1 MINKKQNEK
10 TLVLLDA
17 HAILHRAY
25 HALPNFSSSRGEATG
40 ALYGLSTMLMKIVND
55 FKPHYI
61 VACFDVPEPTY
72 RHDAYDEYKAGR
84 AKTDNELISQIIKA
98 KEVFS
103 AFSVPVYEKAGFE
116 ADDILGTIVEQTK
129 KDKNL
134 KIIIAS
140 GDMDT
145 MQLVDKDKVSVYTL
159 KKGIKETVLYNED
172 RMKERFGFPPD
183 LLPDFKGLSG
193 DPSDNI
199 PGVRGIGE
207 KTATALIQKIGSVE
221 KIIKTAKEKPE
232 KLEGVG
238 IKPRIINLLTENEE
252 EAIFS
257 KMLATIRRDVPI
269 NFSLPNKNWKEE
281 VDVSK
286 ISELFSMLEFRSLN
300 QRLRETVEGDTTK
313 EDIVKKEAKDF
324 SKLNISDEELEK
336 QKIATWLIDSNR
348 TDPSNDDVL
357 QIAGVQNIDQAP
369 TALQKRLKDDGL
381 LELYKKIELPL
392 IPVVQSMSDRGI
404 SIDIDSLKVLLKEYK
419 KDLNNLQK
427 KIYSSAG
434 REFNINSPKQLGQVL
449 FDELGL
455 SSKNQ
460 KKTAGGARS
469 TRESELEKLKDQH
482 PVIEKILEYRGLA
495 KLVSTYLEPILEMVS
510 EKNRLHARFV
520 QTGTT
525 TGRMSS
531 EHPNLQNIPIRS
543 PEGNRIRKIF
553 RATEGFT
560 LVAFDYSQIELRIA
574 AILSGDSKLVEIF
587 HSQGDVHQGVASEVF
602 GVSPNEVTKEMRRKA
617 KIINFGILYGM
628 GVNALK
634 DNLGS
639 TQSEAREFLSLY
651 FSRFP
656 ELRDYMENVK
666 KEAAQDGYTTT
677 MFGRRRYFSGIHS
690 PIPYIRAS
698 AERMAINA
706 PIQGTE
712 ADIIKKAMVEVD
724 IFLQKE
730 GELKNVFPLL
740 QVHDELVYEIKNEK
754 IETLLPEIRRIM
766 EEALAG
772 KDAKGVP
779 ITVEVE
785 IGLNWKEMNK
795 YEN

>member
-232 KLEGVG
+232 KLEEVG

-300 QRLRETVEGDTTK
+300 QRLRETVEGDTAK